1 MALTNLDRTFII
13 AELSANHAQRKEIAI
28 ESIKAAKNAGADAIK
43 LQTYKPDT
51 MTLES
56 DNQYFQI
63 TEGLWKGQ
71 HLYQLYKE
79 AYTPWEWHEDLFNT
93 AKEEG
98 IICFSTPFDR
108 TAVDFLERFNPPA
121 YKIASFELVDIPL
134 IRYTASKNRTMIMST
149 GIAKFHEIEDAINAC
164 REVGNNDIFLLK
176 CTSSYP
182 APLSEVNLAT
192 MLDLKK
198 QFNVDVGLSDH
209 TEGIIAPIV
218 ATALGARIIEKHF
231 IMNKEIGG
239 PDASFSLD
247 EMEFGKMVEAVRKA
261 ESVYGKVSYE
271 LTEKVKLNRKFSR
284 SLFIVKD
291 VKEGE
296 VFTLDNVKS
305 IRPNYGMEPK
315 YIDEIIGEKATRD
328 ISKGTPFT
336 RDLIQ

>member
-1 MALTNLDRTFII
+1 VVLTDLNRTFIV

-28 ESIKAAKNAGADAIK
+28 ESVKAAKKAGADAIK

-71 HLYQLYKE
+71 NLYQLYKE
-79 AYTPWEWHEDLFNT
+79 AYTPWEWHEELFNT

-108 TAVDFLERFNPPA
+108 TAVDFLEQFNPPA

-134 IRYTASKNRTMIMST
+134 IRYTASKHRSMIMST
-149 GIAKFHEIEDAINAC
+149 GIAKFHEIEEAINAC

-182 APLSEVNLAT
+182 APLSEINLAT

-198 QFNVDVGLSDH
+198 QFNVNVGLSDH

-247 EMEFGKMVEAVRKA
+247 EKEFAEMVEAVRKT

-271 LTEKVKLNRKFSR
+271 LTEKVNLNRKFSR

-291 VKEGE
+291 VNEGE
-296 VFTLDNVKS
+296 VFTLENVKS
-305 IRPNYGMEPK
+305 IRPNYGIEPK
-315 YIDEIIGEKATRD
+315 YIDEIIGEKAKRD

>member
-1 MALTNLDRTFII
+1 LAITNLDRTFII

-71 HLYQLYKE
+71 NLYQLYKE

-149 GIAKFHEIEDAINAC
+149 GIAKFNEIEDAINAC

-247 EMEFGKMVEAVRKA
+247 EKEFGDMVEAVRKA
-261 ESVYGKVSYE
+261 ESVYGEVSYE
-271 LTEKVKLNRKFSR
+271 LSEKVILNRKFSR
-284 SLFIVKD
+284 SLFIIKD
-291 VKEGE
+291 VNEGE
-296 VFTLDNVKS
+296 VFTKENVKS
-305 IRPNYGMEPK
+305 IRPNYGIEPK
-315 YIDEIIGEKATRD
+315 FIDEIIGKKAKRD